1 GWQAWLLLA
10 ALGLITYLF
19 FGVHI
24 RTRAQA
30 RRRELE
36 RELPEIFDLLSVSV
50 EAGLSFEGALRRV
63 VVRLKGVAGE
73 EFGRVVSDLAM
84 GSSRNEALRAL
95 AARTGSRLLL
105 RFANLMAQSSR
116 TGAGVGPALRA
127 LARDVKE
134 ERLARVREA
143 AAQLP
148 VKLLFPMIV
157 FILPT
162 LFAIVLG
169 PGIYSILRSL
179 GGKG

>member
-1 GWQAWLLLA
+1 
-10 ALGLITYLF
+10 
-19 FGVHI
+19 
-24 RTRAQA
+24 
-30 RRRELE
+30 
-36 RELPEIFDLLSVSV
+36 
-50 EAGLSFEGALRRV
+50 
-63 VVRLKGVAGE
+63 
-73 EFGRVVSDLAM
+73 M
-84 GSSRNEALRAL
+84 
-95 AARTGSRLLL
+95 L